1 MSFLISFFVDKIVD
15 YYIMSG
21 TIDEEDRDVYEYS
34 VMCIIENLVFG
45 IFILVSGIILNA
57 IIEGIVFIVILFL
70 LRKSSGG
77 AHAKTA
83 ELCSVISCITFIL
96 AVVTI
101 KALVYAHMLYVWV
114 ACVVVGIM
122 VFGLSPVDSVN
133 LRYSRVEKNKLK
145 LITGILIFLLLII
158 SWITRDICCA
168 IIMRCVLTS
177 CTIMLISLLIG
188 IVNNMQGGENDAE

>member
-1 MSFLISFFVDKIVD
+1 MISFFVDKIVD
-15 YYIMSG
+15 YYIMRG
-21 TIDEEDRDVYEYS
+21 AIDEEDRDVYEYS

-101 KALVYAHMLYVWV
+101 KALVHVRMLYVWV

-122 VFGLSPVDSVN
+122 VFVVSPVDSVN
-133 LRYSRVEKNKLK
+133 LRYSKVEKNKLK
-145 LITGILIFLLLII
+145 MFTGILIFLLLII
-158 SWITRDICCA
+158 SWITKHICYA
-168 IIMRCVLTS
+168 IIMRGVLTS

-188 IVNNMQGGENDAE
+188 IINNARDEDV

>member
-188 IVNNMQGGENDAE
+188 IVNNARARDEDV

>member
-15 YYIMSG
+15 YYIVSG

-57 IIEGIVFIVILFL
+57 IIEGIVFIILLFL

-101 KALVYAHMLYVWV
+101 KVLVYVHMLYIWV

-122 VFGLSPVDSVN
+122 VFVLSPVDSVN
-133 LRYSRVEKNKLK
+133 LRYSKVEKNKLK
-145 LITGILIFLLLII
+145 LITGILIFLSLII
-158 SWITRDICCA
+158 SWITKDICCA
-168 IIMRCVLTS
+168 IIMRGVLTS
-177 CTIMLISLLIG
+177 CTIMLISLLVG
-188 IVNNMQGGENDAE
+188 IINNARARDEDV